1 VDALVP
7 QDDAQPVGVV
17 EDARAA
23 EHIGEGV
30 DLGGLTHKRRGQVGG
45 VICSAKVLGFP
56 RRGLACFD
64 PQRPNLKVRDPVANR
79 GRPDMALTDQIGRD

>member
-30 DLGGLTHKRRGQVGG
+30 DLGGLT
-45 VICSAKVLGFP
+45 
-56 RRGLACFD
+56 
-64 PQRPNLKVRDPVANR
+64 PQETWASR
-79 GRPDMALTDQIGRD
+79 GRHLFSKSSRFPKEGTGLFRPSAT